1 MKLKL
6 FEEKYKLAETRL
18 ENMKNQYEAMLKQ
31 KNDRIRELEI
41 ENELL
46 KKRIDSRPLSSCF

>member
-6 FEEKYKLAETRL
+6 MEEKYNVSESRIETL
-18 ENMKNQYEAMLKQ
+18 TNQYEDMLKQ
-31 KNDRIRELEI
+31 KNEKIRELEI

-46 KKRIDSRPLSSCF
+46 KRRCEGKTPKL